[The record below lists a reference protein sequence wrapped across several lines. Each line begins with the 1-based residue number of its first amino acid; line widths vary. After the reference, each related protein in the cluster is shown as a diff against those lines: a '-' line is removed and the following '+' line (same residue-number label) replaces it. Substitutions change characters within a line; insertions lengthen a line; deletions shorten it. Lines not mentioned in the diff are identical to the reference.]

1 MYIMHWRDYK
11 NRDKFQMWIPKL
23 ELSSLFLYLVG
34 TGRICGSILIS
45 TRSLTGYNFE

>member
-1 MYIMHWRDYK
+1 MHWRDYK

-34 TGRICGSILIS
+34 ATRIRADIIDIDTYSDKDRQAPN
-45 TRSLTGYNFE
+45 T